1 MKKPKWRKVKG
12 EWRRGVL
19 EVERHYGWSR
29 GHYGWS
35 RGDEWRAYG
44 NEGYIGSYTTPE
56 AAMKAADAWWERTRK
71 RMEGK

>member
-19 EVERHYGWSR
+19 STFTYFDWTGATYYDACAFDGMDKITVEDWC
-29 GHYGWS
+29 
-35 RGDEWRAYG
+35 
-44 NEGYIGSYTTPE
+44 TTPE